1 MQRHPVDQV
10 RQLAQA
16 SPDSWDDVTILE
28 DHALDVAPSASGSSD
43 PSPEG
48 ERLSWAEDH
57 SVQRSRGNL
66 EVFYLVPLHP
76 HRVTGERA
84 DQGCSVFKHR
94 VPQQIPRISAQSLRP
109 GASGDI
115 FEWCSR
121 IFRRGIGISIIWWAN
136 KNPQAI
142 CPAFSSPFWQLV
154 SRPGFTVGKGHRLDL
169 EQYPVAPGASLST
182 YQGRKGLHCR
192 HWLPRL
198 PQRRRR
204 KSRSAP

>member
-1 MQRHPVDQV
+1 MSLDDGEGCVQCHPVDQV

-16 SPDSWDDVTILE
+16 SPDPWDDVTILE

-76 HRVTGERA
+76 HRVIGERT

-94 VPQQIPRISAQSLRP
+94 VPQRIPPHVSPIAAAQVPLEISSDGIVESP
-109 GASGDI
+109 GEESV
-115 FEWCSR
+115 
-121 IFRRGIGISIIWWAN
+121 FR
-136 KNPQAI
+136 
-142 CPAFSSPFWQLV
+142 
-154 SRPGFTVGKGHRLDL
+154 
-169 EQYPVAPGASLST
+169 APGGSW
-182 YQGRKGLHCR
+182 HV
-192 HWLPRL
+192 
-198 PQRRRR
+198 
-204 KSRSAP
+204 